1 LPKQREFFIIL
12 NPFDIHGFIPISRVK
27 LVSGSVSHQNPG
39 NQFGHASSIFT
50 IILLSITAVLQII
63 CLNRGL
69 RVYDSTLVVPV
80 FYGIY
85 TATGWDSAPLSAL
98 FLFLICLG
106 RFLDSLIFN
115 DQVDSYKSWTLFLIF
130 VSILIL
136 ISGVVLLTH
145 KKPEHTP
152 TPPGSASVAPIFR
165 SRRSGVTDKM
175 GGDVEAGE
183 GGPGASETLW
193 TVGGESDDEAAP
205 SRPPRRQ
212 RGGSRKGEGAS
223 LIKVGDDLEGR
234 RSGSSDA
241 TLSPNDDQD
250 PFRDEPDEYAGW
262 EDVDRSGK
270 GKGVR

>member
-1 LPKQREFFIIL
+1 L
-12 NPFDIHGFIPISRVK
+12 
-27 LVSGSVSHQNPG
+27 
-39 NQFGHASSIFT
+39 FG
-50 IILLSITAVLQII
+50 
-63 CLNRGL
+63 
-69 RVYDSTLVVPV
+69 
-80 FYGIY
+80 
-85 TATGWDSAPLSAL
+85 
-98 FLFLICLG
+98 G

-152 TPPGSASVAPIFR
+152 TPPGSASVAPILR
-165 SRRSGVTDKM
+165 SRRSGATDKM
-175 GGDVEAGE
+175 GGGDVEAGE

-212 RGGSRKGEGAS
+212 SKVGGGSRKGERAS
-223 LIKVGDDLEGR
+223 LIKAGDDAERR
-234 RSGSSDA
+234 RSVSSDA
-241 TLSPNDDQD
+241 TLSPSDDRD
-250 PFRDEPDEYAGW
+250 PFMDEPDGYADW
-262 EDVDRSGK
+262 EDVDRGGK